1 MFLCNKTTISYY
13 IKKREPMNKN
23 QRIEN
28 EQQILRLVSEGDS
41 QAFRTLYMHYYDRLF
56 NFAMLFL
63 HSEAASEDV
72 IADVFFVLWKERT
85 MLTSIPNFH
94 PYIYQ
99 AVRNGC
105 LNVLKS
111 GYISKRDDLPETE
124 LQVNITTED
133 PLDELS
139 YKELHIAVKQ
149 AITSLPERC
158 RIIFRMAK
166 EDEMSHR
173 EIAETLN
180 VKLCTVE
187 RQLLL
192 AKAKI
197 KEAIKPFLEKF

>member
-1 MFLCNKTTISYY
+1 MYAKPQSFTRREESMSNK
-13 IKKREPMNKN
+13 
-23 QRIEN
+23 QRISN
-28 EQQILRLVSEGDS
+28 EQEILKLVSEGDS
-41 QAFRTLYMHYYDRLF
+41 KAFRTLYMHYYDRLF

-63 HSEAASEDV
+63 HSEAACEDV
-72 IADVFFVLWKERT
+72 IGDVFFVLWKDRS
-85 MLTSIPNFH
+85 MLTAIPNFH

-124 LQVNITTED
+124 LQINITTQN

-139 YKELHIAVKQ
+139 YKELHQAVKQ
-149 AITSLPERC
+149 AISSLPERC
-158 RIIFRMAK
+158 RVIFQMAK
-166 EDEMSHR
+166 EDEMNHR
-173 EIAETLN
+173 EIAEALN

-197 KEAIKPFLEKF
+197 KESIKPFLEKF

>member
-1 MFLCNKTTISYY
+1 MNNK
-13 IKKREPMNKN
+13 
-23 QRIEN
+23 QRISN
-28 EQQILRLVSEGDS
+28 EQEILKRVSEGDAR
-41 QAFRTLYMHYYDRLF
+41 AFRTLYMHYYNRLF

-63 HSEAASEDV
+63 HSEAACEDV
-72 IADVFFVLWKERT
+72 IGDVFFVLWKDRS
-85 MLTSIPNFH
+85 MLTAIPNFH

-111 GYISKRDDLPETE
+111 GYISKRDDISEAEFEISIAT
-124 LQVNITTED
+124 QN

-139 YKELHIAVKQ
+139 YKELHHAVRL
-149 AITSLPERC
+149 AISLLPERC

-166 EDEMSHR
+166 EDEMNHR
-173 EIAETLN
+173 EIAEALN

-187 RQLLL
+187 RQLLI